1 MGKRWPIK
9 RSLNYDTV
17 LQLDWSRR
25 KQEKWVDVRHVLLF
39 FSLQDIPDLCP
50 KGTDLGM
57 KPSAPSCPIY
67 FASVS
72 GAPN

>member
-1 MGKRWPIK
+1 M
-9 RSLNYDTV
+9 
-17 LQLDWSRR
+17 Q
-25 KQEKWVDVRHVLLF
+25 HVLLF
-39 FSLQDIPDLCP
+39 FPLQDMPYLCP

-67 FASVS
+67 FAPVS